1 MPDTQAPT
9 AVQAT
14 LAEAQDWLF
23 RQALPLW
30 FSAGRHPAHGGYVDL
45 LDDAGQPLRGP
56 RRSFVQARMAYTAVE
71 AGRLGWDG
79 PWREHAEAGLALL
92 RGVCRHPQGGVVHRL
107 TDDAQVDRADRDL
120 YDQAFTAFALAECS
134 GPLNRPELL
143 DEARAMLE
151 WLERDWARPPS
162 GLWEGEL
169 LPQPPRRQNPYMHLL
184 EATVAIARA
193 SGGAAPDI
201 ARANR
206 WAAFARDTL
215 FDLEAGALPEYFA
228 MDWSPAPGEEGL
240 ITEPGHQFEWAWL
253 LCRLKDV
260 GGDDHTALAQRI
272 WRHGL
277 RHGICAT
284 RGVAVDSVLLDGTPH
299 SAKARLWPQTERL
312 KAAVAMHELGLAEG
326 TAEIPAAFAGLKLY
340 FAKPP
345 LGSLYD
351 RLLPDGSFVA
361 EPARSSS
368 MYHIICAIAELRR
381 VA

>member
-1 MPDTQAPT
+1 MSETIA
-9 AVQAT
+9 AT
-14 LAEAQDWLF
+14 WAAARDWLF
-23 RQALPLW
+23 DDALPLW
-30 FSAGRHPAHGGYVDL
+30 FTAGRHPEHGGFVDL
-45 LDDAGQPLRGP
+45 LDDAGQPIRGP

-71 AGRLGWDG
+71 AGRLGWNG

-92 RGVCRHPQGGVVHRL
+92 RGPCRHPDGGVVHRL
-107 TDDAQVDRADRDL
+107 TDDACVDRADRDL
-120 YDQAFTAFALAECS
+120 YDQAFTAFALAECA
-134 GPLNRPELL
+134 GPLGRPELL
-143 DEARAMLE
+143 AEARSLLE
-151 WLERDWARPPS
+151 WLESAWSRPPS

-193 SGGAAPDI
+193 SGGAAQDI

-228 MDWSPAPGEEGL
+228 MDWSPAPGEDGL

-253 LCRLKDV
+253 LCRLKDA
-260 GGDDHTALAQRI
+260 GGDDHTDLAQCI

-277 RHGICAT
+277 AHGICAR
-284 RGVAVDSVLLDGTPH
+284 RGVAVDSVLIDGTMH

-312 KAAVAMHELGLAEG
+312 KAAVAMHELGEAEG
-326 TAEIPAAFAGLKLY
+326 TAEIPRAYAGLARY

-345 LGSLYD
+345 RGSLYD
-351 RLLPDGSFVA
+351 RLLPDGSFVE

-368 MYHIICAIAELRR
+368 LYHIICAMAELRR
-381 VA
+381 LV